1 MGTRIGHGLSVEP
14 GKAATGSLQGGTH
27 MSDELITLISRRFIQ
42 RRDVK
47 AQQSSN
53 GIWTPVR
60 EGQPSV
66 DVPWRKSDL
75 VAHLAGEKSFGHYML
90 DTDSNCKLFAF
101 DLDLTKTGH
110 WIESP
115 TPPWDQDSAYD
126 GDKIREFNPREA
138 WLDRGHPARP
148 FLKYQMRML
157 SNQLAMAIKDLLDIP
172 CAMTFTGYKGVH
184 VYGFTGSVPAK
195 DARDAATIVLDSL
208 GCWEPS
214 RGKAFYS
221 HTSTTPSDCYENF
234 SLEVFPKQDTL
245 DGKDYGNLMR
255 LPLGRNLKAPNNPT
269 FFIDSSAAYNELRP
283 HPEPAKLLDT
293 GNPWL

>member
-1 MGTRIGHGLSVEP
+1 
-14 GKAATGSLQGGTH
+14 

-47 AQQSSN
+47 AQQSNS
-53 GIWTPVR
+53 GAWTPVR
-60 EGQPSV
+60 EGQPPV
-66 DVPWRKSDL
+66 DLPWRKSDL
-75 VAHLAGEKSFGHYML
+75 VSHLAGEQTFGHYLL
-90 DTDSNCKLFAF
+90 DQDSNCKLFAF

-110 WIESP
+110 WHELDVENEN
-115 TPPWDQDSAYD
+115 PPLH
-126 GDKIREFNPREA
+126 ELNPREA

-148 FLKYQMRML
+148 FLKSQMRML
-157 SNQLAMAIKDLLDIP
+157 SNQLAKAIKDLLDIP
-172 CAMTFTGYKGVH
+172 CAVAFTGYKGMH

-195 DARDAATIVLDSL
+195 DAREAATIVLDSV
-208 GCWEPS
+208 GCWTPS

-221 HTSTTPSDCYENF
+221 HTSTDPLDCYDNF

-255 LPLGRNLKAPNNPT
+255 LPLGRNLKAPANPT
-269 FFIDSSAAYNELRP
+269 FFIDSKAAYVELRP
-283 HPEPAKLLDT
+283 HPDPVALLES